1 MQPLGEAGT
10 LRFGPIASACEPHR
24 PRPGNDNFNR
34 KRKMTTP
41 TLSTVTAKVIK
52 SYGHIT
58 LNVIHAYRAG
68 GQRMLG
74 FVDQRWASAVQAN
87 AVRLNKDLRKRLI
100 GTQQRLSGY
109 VVAGLNTGSQRAEG
123 VVQSAV
129 DFAAQGVKRI
139 AVNAERFDQASNLG
153 AVALVNRVALPAA
166 SAASEVVGRIEQ
178 GSKQLV
184 ARVAGKPVARKAVRK
199 TAAKR
204 KPVATRKASTAVARK
219 AAPKPR
225 ARVAKP
231 VAKPVV
237 AARRAAPKA
246 RKAAVK
252 TTTRVAAA

>member
-1 MQPLGEAGT
+1 
-10 LRFGPIASACEPHR
+10 
-24 PRPGNDNFNR
+24 
-34 KRKMTTP
+34 MTTQ

-109 VVAGLNTGSQRAEG
+109 VVAGLKTGSQRAEG
-123 VVQSAV
+123 VVQTAV

-139 AVNAERFDQASNLG
+139 AANAERFDQASNLG

-166 SAASEVVGRIEQ
+166 SAASQVVGRIEQ
-178 GSKQLV
+178 GSKQL
-184 ARVAGKPVARKAVRK
+184 AERVAGKPVARKSVRK

-204 KPVATRKASTAVARK
+204 KPAATRKAATPVARK
-219 AAPKPR
+219 AVAAKPR

-231 VAKPVV
+231 AAKPVV

-252 TTTRVAAA
+252 ATPEAAAA